1 LHRERSSDD
10 YRASLEAVH
19 RNAEQMTRTVDAL
32 ISVARR
38 EAGLSRATSDA
49 REALRNA
56 TTSVQDEAEAAG
68 IDIRVSVPAEPVT
81 VAIEPELVERIVQ
94 PLLENAVRY
103 GKRTVSVGLVRNGKM
118 ATIEVVDDG
127 TGVSTEERNR
137 IFEPGSRGAA
147 AAAAPGGVGLGL
159 ALAQRLAHSVGGE
172 IAAEPGESGGRFTV
186 SLPLA

>member
-1 LHRERSSDD
+1 
-10 YRASLEAVH
+10 
-19 RNAEQMTRTVDAL
+19 M
-32 ISVARR
+32 
-38 EAGLSRATSDA
+38 
-49 REALRNA
+49 
-56 TTSVQDEAEAAG
+56 
-68 IDIRVSVPAEPVT
+68 
-81 VAIEPELVERIVQ
+81 AIEPELVERIVQ

-127 TGVSTEERNR
+127 MGVSTEERNR